1 MRFAHI
7 YESNNGGK
15 TKTLEITLEI
25 SELPV
30 GIRSLIYLV
39 WIIPSVVLLC
49 SKTRRDHSACLNGI
63 AEVIRQ
69 SAKKKGNGGR
79 GGGGGGEAEMAVRGT
94 EKGRPD
100 SPHRLPQQGILDG

>member
-79 GGGGGGEAEMAVRGT
+79 GGGGWGRGRDGS
-94 EKGRPD
+94 KGNGKRKARLTPPP
-100 SPHRLPQQGILDG
+100 SPTGYT